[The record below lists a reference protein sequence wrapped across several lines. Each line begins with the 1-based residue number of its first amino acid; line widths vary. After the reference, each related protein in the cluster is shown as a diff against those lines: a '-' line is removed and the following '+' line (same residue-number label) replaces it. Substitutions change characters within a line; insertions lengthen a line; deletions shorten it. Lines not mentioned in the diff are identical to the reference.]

1 MKGNYQQRHQRSGSF
16 SGKRTTRCDQ
26 CSDRTSFGKKDQIQ
40 DIGSADPDSLLRKLH
55 GCRNRGFFPG
65 IIIAVNAGM
74 NGTERNT
81 DSCYAKKTGSLRC
94 FQNCGSKKICVLKKQ
109 KTGCSRKKKTAIS
122 VPVTS
127 ENVPPFSPEGQV
139 WMRSGV
145 KGQPGSLYRIKRP

>member
-1 MKGNYQQRHQRSGSF
+1 MYRVISEMKGNYQQRHQRSGSL
-16 SGKRTTRCDQ
+16 SGKGTSRCDQ

-40 DIGSADPDSLLRKLH
+40 DIGSADPCRLLRKLYD
-55 GCRNRGFFPG
+55 CRNRGFFPG

-94 FQNCGSKKICVLKKQ
+94 FQNCGSKKICVLK
-109 KTGCSRKKKTAIS
+109 SRKPAAAEKKTAIS

-127 ENVPPFSPEGQV
+127 EKRASFFS
-139 WMRSGV
+139 
-145 KGQPGSLYRIKRP
+145 

>member
-1 MKGNYQQRHQRSGSF
+1 MKGNYQQRHQRSGSL
-16 SGKRTTRCDQ
+16 SGKGTTRCDQ

-40 DIGSADPDSLLRKLH
+40 DIGSADPGRLLRKLH

-94 FQNCGSKKICVLKKQ
+94 FQNCGSKKICVLKKAENRLQQ
-109 KTGCSRKKKTAIS
+109 KKR
-122 VPVTS
+122 
-127 ENVPPFSPEGQV
+127 
-139 WMRSGV
+139 
-145 KGQPGSLYRIKRP
+145 QP